1 MNTKA
6 SQGDPIF
13 EKSLIANKRIH
24 ELIPGG
30 SHTYSKGDDQFPE
43 FFLPIMERGEGC
55 HAWDIDGNKF
65 VEYGMGLRSVTL
77 GHAFPE
83 VVEAATAQM
92 KLGSNFT
99 RPSIVELEAAETFLE
114 LVPGAEMVKFCKNGS
129 DATTAALKLA
139 RACTGREL
147 VAICGDHPFFSIDD
161 WFIGATEIDNGIPD
175 HVKAQTL
182 KFKYNDLPSLERLF
196 SIHPGEI
203 ACIFLE
209 PEKND
214 APQNGFLHKAMELCH
229 QNGAL
234 FILDE
239 MITGFRWH
247 LGGAQ
252 TLYGIT
258 PDLSTFGKAMGNGI
272 AVSALAGKREFV
284 ERGGLWHEDERVF
297 LLSTT
302 HGAET
307 HALAAFMAVVKAY
320 RDHDVIQKL
329 RTQGTR
335 LKRGLDASIASHSLT
350 DYVRILGQP
359 SCLVCATSDDFG
371 PGSQPFRTLMLQES
385 IRRGIIA
392 PNLVISY
399 SHSDEV
405 VDQTIEV
412 MDEVFEIYRKA
423 LDEGVEK
430 YLVGRSV
437 QPVYRKKNNFAK
449 PC

>member
-1 MNTKA
+1 MNTKTTT
-6 SQGDPIF
+6 GDPTF
-13 EKSLIANKRIH
+13 DKSLIANQRLHQI
-24 ELIPGG
+24 IPGG

-83 VVEAATAQM
+83 VVEAASAQL

-99 RPSIVELEAAETFLE
+99 RPSIIELKAAETFLE
-114 LVPGAEMVKFCKNGS
+114 IVPGAEMVKFCKNGS

-161 WFIGATEIDNGIPD
+161 WFIGATEIDSGIPR
-175 HVKAQTL
+175 HVKEQTL
-182 KFKYNDLPSLERLF
+182 KFRYNDLDSLQELF
-196 SIHPGEI
+196 ASHPGEI
-203 ACIFLE
+203 ACVFLE

-214 APQNGFLHKAMELCH
+214 PPRDEFLHKAREICH

-272 AVSALAGKREFV
+272 AVSALAGKREFMD
-284 ERGGLWHEDERVF
+284 RGGLWHEDERVF

-307 HALAAFMAVVKAY
+307 HALAAFLAVVKAY
-320 RDHDVIQKL
+320 RDHDVIEKL
-329 RTQGTR
+329 RTQGAR
-335 LKRGLDASIASHSLT
+335 LKIGLDASIASHSLT
-350 DYVRILGQP
+350 EYIGILGHP
-359 SCLVCATSDDFG
+359 ACLVCATSDDSG

-399 SHSDEV
+399 AHSDEV
-405 VDQTIEV
+405 VDHTIEV
-412 MDEVFEIYRKA
+412 MDKVFEIYRKA

-430 YLVGRSV
+430 YLIGRSV
-437 QPVYRKKNNFAK
+437 QPVYRKRNNF
-449 PC
+449 PRPH